1 MSIIF
6 TRIFFLVFAALGY
19 GSTEKLVKSSSLPRP
34 PLQRA
39 SKILIIIAAS
49 LAAIDL
55 VLLVAALDPSVNI
68 NFR

>member
-6 TRIFFLVFAALGY
+6 TRIFFLVFAALSY
-19 GSTEKLVKSSSLPRP
+19 GSTEKLVKSSGLPRP

-68 NFR
+68 NFH